1 MLFIIPILLFVITC
15 LCLPQLMI
23 QILIGAFGYVTCRA
37 LSKRNMAKMI
47 IVITVFS
54 CLSVIMEKVLPLVEE
69 EQKKQK
75 YVENK
80 IDYIKK
86 YIDPTAKLYT
96 QEQVDKYIDDKIN
109 DSMPDKLKFI
119 NQYPKVKYDKNS
131 NKENKEE

>member
-1 MLFIIPILLFVITC
+1 MLLIIPILIFVITC

-23 QILIGAFGYVTCRA
+23 QTLIGVFGYVTCRA
-37 LSKRNMAKMI
+37 LSKKNMAKMI
-47 IVITVFS
+47 IVITIFS
-54 CLSVIMEKVLPLVEE
+54 CLSIVMEKVLPIIEE

-75 YVENK
+75 YVEEK

-109 DSMPDKLKFI
+109 DGMPDKLKFI
-119 NQYPKVKYDKNS
+119 NQYPKVKYDKN
-131 NKENKEE
+131 KEE

>member
-1 MLFIIPILLFVITC
+1 MLLIIPILLFVITC

-47 IVITVFS
+47 IIITVFT
-54 CLSVIMEKVLPLVEE
+54 CLSVIVEKVLPLIEE
-69 EQKKQK
+69 EQRKQE

-96 QEQVDKYIDDKIN
+96 QEDIDKYIDKELN
-109 DSMPDKLKFI
+109 DRLPDKLKFI
-119 NQYPKVKYDKNS
+119 NQYPKVKYDKN
-131 NKENKEE
+131 KEE

>member
-1 MLFIIPILLFVITC
+1 MLLIIPILLFAITC
-15 LCLPQLMI
+15 LCLPQLMV

-47 IVITVFS
+47 IVITVFT
-54 CLSVIMEKVLPLVEE
+54 CLSVIMEKVLPLIEE

-75 YVENK
+75 YVEEK

-96 QEQVDKYIDDKIN
+96 QEDIDKYIDKELNDKL
-109 DSMPDKLKFI
+109 PDKLKFI
-119 NQYPKVKYDKNS
+119 NQYPKVKYDKN
-131 NKENKEE
+131 KEE

>member
-1 MLFIIPILLFVITC
+1 MLLIIPILIFVITC

-23 QILIGAFGYVTCRA
+23 QTLIGVFGYVICRA

-47 IVITVFS
+47 IVITIFS
-54 CLSVIMEKVLPLVEE
+54 CLSIIMEKVLPIIEE

-75 YVENK
+75 YVEEK

-109 DSMPDKLKFI
+109 DGMPDKLKFI
-119 NQYPKVKYDKNS
+119 NQYPKVKYDKN
-131 NKENKEE
+131 KEE

>member
-1 MLFIIPILLFVITC
+1 MLLIIPILLFAITC
-15 LCLPQLMI
+15 LCLPQLMV
-23 QILIGAFGYVTCRA
+23 QILIGAFGYFTCKAVSNRRM
-37 LSKRNMAKMI
+37 SKMI
-47 IVITVFS
+47 IIITVFS
-54 CLSVIMEKVLPLVEE
+54 CLSVIMEKVLPIIEE

-75 YVENK
+75 YVEEK

-119 NQYPKVKYDKNS
+119 NQYPKVKYDKN
-131 NKENKEE
+131 KEGD